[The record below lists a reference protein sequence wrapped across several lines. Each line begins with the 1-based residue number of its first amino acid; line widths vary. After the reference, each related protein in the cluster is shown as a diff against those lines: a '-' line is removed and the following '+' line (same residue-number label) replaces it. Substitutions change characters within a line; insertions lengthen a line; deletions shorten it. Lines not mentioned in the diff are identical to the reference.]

1 MFGGGDL
8 GLALQYVMQQKH
20 ACLLQLKGSE
30 LKNSETIQ
38 NKNTCGCHAAQSDVT
53 ASCEQLSAK
62 YNAKLADEKE
72 EEEEA
77 MFRGAYKSVN
87 AIDVQYVN
95 RQLPF
100 SIKSGKIT
108 NDNANRIE

>member
-1 MFGGGDL
+1 M
-8 GLALQYVMQQKH
+8 
-20 ACLLQLKGSE
+20 
-30 LKNSETIQ
+30 
-38 NKNTCGCHAAQSDVT
+38 
-53 ASCEQLSAK
+53 SAK
-62 YNAKLADEKE
+62 YNAKMADEKE

-100 SIKSGKIT
+100 SSQRGKIT

>member
-1 MFGGGDL
+1 M
-8 GLALQYVMQQKH
+8 
-20 ACLLQLKGSE
+20 
-30 LKNSETIQ
+30 
-38 NKNTCGCHAAQSDVT
+38 
-53 ASCEQLSAK
+53 
-62 YNAKLADEKE
+62 ADEKE

-100 SIKSGKIT
+100 SSQRGKIT

>member
-1 MFGGGDL
+1 
-8 GLALQYVMQQKH
+8 MQQKH
-20 ACLLQLKGSE
+20 ACLLQLKGYE
-30 LKNSETIQ
+30 LKNRETNRTKIHAVAMLPNRSSPLPA
-38 NKNTCGCHAAQSDVT
+38 NKCQQSIT
-53 ASCEQLSAK
+53 Q
-62 YNAKLADEKE
+62 KLADEKE

-95 RQLPF
+95 RELPF
-100 SIKSGKIT
+100 SSQSGKIA